1 MQIQTKV
8 TLSKKVKIGTVQ
20 MSCTKEPKENLAK
33 AIKGIREAAARGA
46 QVVCLQE
53 LFTSL
58 YFCDVEDYENFKL
71 AEAIPGPSTESLSA
85 VAKELGVVIIASLF
99 EKRTEGLYHNTTA
112 VIDADGKYLG
122 KYRKMHIPDDPA
134 YYEKF
139 YFTPG
144 DLGYKVFK
152 TKFAT
157 IGILICWD
165 QWYPEASRI
174 TALMGAEVL
183 FYPTAIGWATSQ
195 DEATNVEQYGAWQT
209 IQRSHAVANGLHVV
223 SVNRVGFEQ
232 NGAMKF
238 WGGSFIA
245 NPLGSIL
252 YQASAFNAA
261 GRVFAPRYRQAHL
274 NSFFTKDK
282 KSANIALDT
291 AYTDVL
297 AAFRY
302 YLKHWN
308 QGRPIV
314 LAGHSQGALHTMN
327 LIREMVE
334 GTPLE
339 SQLVAAYIVGWP
351 VREDFYK
358 KFKPCQTAEQ
368 TDCYCTW
375 RTWERNFGLRLK
387 ADQKT
392 VCTNP
397 LTWATTTNT
406 YAPKTLNKGG
416 VIRPFEKIY
425 PQVTDAEVHKGI
437 LLARKPKFKGSFLF
451 RAKNY
456 HVGDLNLYYLN
467 VRENAQAR
475 TKAFLRR

>member
-1 MQIQTKV
+1 MT
-8 TLSKKVKIGTVQ
+8 
-20 MSCTKEPKENLAK
+20 CTAAPKENLTK
-33 AIKGIREAAARGA
+33 AIERIREAAAKGA

-71 AEAIPGPSTESLSA
+71 AEAIPGPSTDALSN

-99 EKRTEGLYHNTTA
+99 EKRAEGLYHNTTA

-195 DEATNVEQYGAWQT
+195 DEATNTEQYGAWQT

-245 NPLGSIL
+245 NPLGSVL
-252 YQASAFNAA
+252 YQAS
-261 GRVFAPRYRQAHL
+261 H
-274 NSFFTKDK
+274 DK
-282 KSANIALDT
+282 EEVNVVELDLKK
-291 AYTDVL
+291 TDSV
-297 AAFRY
+297 RT
-302 YLKHWN
+302 HW
-308 QGRPIV
+308 P
-314 LAGHSQGALHTMN
+314 
-327 LIREMVE
+327 
-334 GTPLE
+334 
-339 SQLVAAYIVGWP
+339 
-351 VREDFYK
+351 
-358 KFKPCQTAEQ
+358 
-368 TDCYCTW
+368 
-375 RTWERNFGLRLK
+375 
-387 ADQKT
+387 
-392 VCTNP
+392 
-397 LTWATTTNT
+397 
-406 YAPKTLNKGG
+406 
-416 VIRPFEKIY
+416 
-425 PQVTDAEVHKGI
+425 
-437 LLARKPKFKGSFLF
+437 
-451 RAKNY
+451 
-456 HVGDLNLYYLN
+456 
-467 VRENAQAR
+467 
-475 TKAFLRR
+475 FLRDRRIDSYQPITKRFIDED